1 MGAALHATRRAR
13 PQRLVLATPVAPP
26 DTLER
31 LRPQADEVICLAAP
45 RAFLA
50 IGAFYKDFQQLGD
63 DEVVDLLR
71 RATRSE
77 KAPMTTAL

>member
-1 MGAALHATRRAR
+1 
-13 PQRLVLATPVAPP
+13 
-26 DTLER
+26 
-31 LRPQADEVICLAAP
+31 VICLAAP